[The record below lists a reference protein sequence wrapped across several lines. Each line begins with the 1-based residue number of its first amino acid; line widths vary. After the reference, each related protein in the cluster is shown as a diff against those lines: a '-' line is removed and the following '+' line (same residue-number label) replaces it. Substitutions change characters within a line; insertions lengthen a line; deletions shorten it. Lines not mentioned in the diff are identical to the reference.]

1 VLFAGDCPPFLGPFC
16 YGGAWRSVRSVVVGH
31 RTLAGAALSLHAGF
45 LRRVSGPRLFT
56 DPVLTWR
63 IEDMSAAP
71 AIEVNDLV
79 FHYGDRTALDKISF
93 SVERGE
99 IFGLL
104 GPNGGGKTTLFRILS
119 TLLSPDAG
127 SAKVAGFDVSEQPLD
142 VRKSI
147 GVVFQNQSLD
157 RRLTALENLIHQGHL
172 YGLRGAALDAR
183 IDSLL
188 RRLGL
193 EDRRNDV
200 VDTLSGGLKRRVEL
214 AKGLIH
220 NPALLLLD
228 EPSTGVDPGA
238 RLDFWEYL
246 QLLRR
251 HEGITVLLTTHL
263 LEEADKCDRL
273 AILDKGSLVA
283 EGTPRGLKQQI
294 GGDVVV
300 ILTSQDSNKLSGEI
314 SQQFELESTIVN
326 GSVRFEHPKGAELV
340 ARLMQA
346 LPDQIDSVTVSHPTL
361 EDVFIHMTGHRFGEA
376 ESAGDQA

>member
-1 VLFAGDCPPFLGPFC
+1 
-16 YGGAWRSVRSVVVGH
+16 
-31 RTLAGAALSLHAGF
+31 
-45 LRRVSGPRLFT
+45 
-56 DPVLTWR
+56 
-63 IEDMSAAP
+63 MSAVP
-71 AIEVNDLV
+71 AIEVSDLV
-79 FHYGDRTALDKISF
+79 FRYGDRTALDKVSF

-119 TLLSPDAG
+119 TLLSPAAG
-127 SAKVAGFDVSEQPLD
+127 SAKVAGFDVTEQPLD

-157 RRLTALENLIHQGHL
+157 RRLTALENLVHQGHL

-188 RRLGL
+188 QRLGL
-193 EDRRNDV
+193 EDRRNDA

-273 AILDKGSLVA
+273 AILDKGNLVA

-300 ILTSQDSNKLSGEI
+300 ILSSRDSNKLSGEI
-314 SQQFELESTIVN
+314 SQQFELEPTIVN

-346 LPDQIDSVTVSHPTL
+346 LPEQIDSVTVSHPTL
-361 EDVFIHMTGHRFGEA
+361 EDVFIHMTGHRFGEG

>member
-1 VLFAGDCPPFLGPFC
+1 
-16 YGGAWRSVRSVVVGH
+16 
-31 RTLAGAALSLHAGF
+31 
-45 LRRVSGPRLFT
+45 
-56 DPVLTWR
+56 
-63 IEDMSAAP
+63 MSAAP

-79 FHYGDRTALDKISF
+79 FRYGDRTALDKVSF

-127 SAKVAGFDVSEQPLD
+127 SAKVAGFDVSSQPLD

-157 RRLTALENLIHQGHL
+157 RRLTALENLVHQGHL

-188 RRLGL
+188 QRLGL
-193 EDRRNDV
+193 EDRRNDA
-200 VDTLSGGLKRRVEL
+200 VDKLSGGLKRRVEL

-246 QLLRR
+246 QLLRQ

-283 EGTPRGLKQQI
+283 QGTPRGLKQQI

-300 ILTSQDSNKLSGEI
+300 ILSSRDSNKLSGEI
-314 SQQFELESTIVN
+314 SQQFELEPTIVN

-340 ARLMQA
+340 AQLMQA
-346 LPDQIDSVTVSHPTL
+346 LPEQIDSVTVSHPTL
-361 EDVFIHMTGHRFGEA
+361 EDVFIHMTGHRFGEG
-376 ESAGDQA
+376 ESAVDQA

>member
-1 VLFAGDCPPFLGPFC
+1 
-16 YGGAWRSVRSVVVGH
+16 
-31 RTLAGAALSLHAGF
+31 
-45 LRRVSGPRLFT
+45 
-56 DPVLTWR
+56 
-63 IEDMSAAP
+63 MSAAP

-79 FHYGDRTALDKISF
+79 FRYGDRTALDKISF

-119 TLLSPDAG
+119 TLLSPAAG
-127 SAKVAGFDVSEQPLD
+127 SAKVAGFNVSEQPLD

-157 RRLTALENLIHQGHL
+157 RRLTALENLLHQGHL

-188 RRLGL
+188 QRLGL
-193 EDRRNDV
+193 EDRRNDA

-220 NPALLLLD
+220 NPAVLLLD

-300 ILTSQDSNKLSGEI
+300 ILTSRDSNKLSGEI
-314 SQQFELESTIVN
+314 SQQFELEPTIVN

-361 EDVFIHMTGHRFGEA
+361 EDVFIHMTGRRFGEG
-376 ESAGDQA
+376 EQAGDQP

>member
-1 VLFAGDCPPFLGPFC
+1 
-16 YGGAWRSVRSVVVGH
+16 
-31 RTLAGAALSLHAGF
+31 
-45 LRRVSGPRLFT
+45 
-56 DPVLTWR
+56 
-63 IEDMSAAP
+63 MP
-71 AIEVNDLV
+71 AIEIDGLV
-79 FHYGDRTALDKISF
+79 FRYGDRTALDKVSF

-119 TLLSPDAG
+119 TLLSPAAG
-127 SAKVAGFDVSEQPLD
+127 SAKVAGFDVTEQPLD

-172 YGLRGAALDAR
+172 YGMRGAALDAR
-183 IDSLL
+183 IDSLM

-193 EDRRNDV
+193 EDRRNET

-220 NPALLLLD
+220 NPSLLLLD

-273 AILDKGSLVA
+273 AILDKGNLVA

-300 ILTSQDSNKLSGEI
+300 ILTSRDSNKLSGEI
-314 SQQFELESTIVN
+314 SQQFELEPTIVN

-346 LPDQIDSVTVSHPTL
+346 LPEQIDSVTVSHPTL
-361 EDVFIHMTGHRFGEA
+361 EDVFIHMTGHRFGEG
-376 ESAGDQA
+376 EPVGDQA

>member
-1 VLFAGDCPPFLGPFC
+1 
-16 YGGAWRSVRSVVVGH
+16 
-31 RTLAGAALSLHAGF
+31 
-45 LRRVSGPRLFT
+45 
-56 DPVLTWR
+56 
-63 IEDMSAAP
+63 MSADP

-79 FHYGDRTALDKISF
+79 FRYGDRTALDKVSF

-127 SAKVAGFDVSEQPLD
+127 SAKVAGFDVAAQPLD

-157 RRLTALENLIHQGHL
+157 RRLTALENLVHQGHL

-188 RRLGL
+188 QRLGL

-273 AILDKGSLVA
+273 AILNKGSLVA

-300 ILTSQDSNKLSGEI
+300 ILTSRDSNKLSGEI

-361 EDVFIHMTGHRFGEA
+361 EDVFIQMTGHRFGEA